1 MSFKHYPSKPAQD
14 IFPLCTSYF
23 QLQSCPKSNITGTT
37 GDGFRLKT
45 KFHGTDFGND
55 KATKRNSVR
64 KKIRSFLSFI
74 VTNALGAILRLP
86 RETSNRRF
94 SKNTPTH
101 PPTHPQKRPVVQA
114 IICIRILPLYDFFFF
129 RSCLMELTDSKVHFK
144 HLLYMPAE
152 CWKSR
157 GNLWKRLRSLI
168 CALLIVWV
176 KV

>member
-23 QLQSCPKSNITGTT
+23 QLQSCPKSNITGTI

-55 KATKRNSVR
+55 KATKRNSVI

-101 PPTHPQKRPVVQA
+101 PQKRPVVQA
-114 IICIRILPLYDFFFF
+114 IMHKNFTLIRFFFF

-152 CWKSR
+152 CWKSG
-157 GNLWKRLRSLI
+157 GNL
-168 CALLIVWV
+168 
-176 KV
+176 